1 MSGDLLGIPVAPE
14 VRHTDRTV
22 TAVLDLDPG
31 WPVFAEHFPGNPVL
45 PGSAAAHLLLGL
57 ARRLDPAARGLR
69 DVRFARPLVPPA
81 RVRLTATADDAG
93 AVTCTAVIE
102 QQDGPEVVAVRGEV
116 VTDDRQRAED

>member
-1 MSGDLLGIPVAPE
+1 
-14 VRHTDRTV
+14 
-22 TAVLDLDPG
+22 
-31 WPVFAEHFPGNPVL
+31 VL
-45 PGSAAAHLLLGL
+45 PVSASALVVLGV
-57 ARRLDPAARGLR
+57 ARRLDRAARGLR

-116 VTDDRQRAED
+116 VTDDRQRADN